1 MTTINVDQF
10 GRAVIDWA
18 GRRGGQ
24 FASNWPV
31 KGGWEGWIQVDLTAH
46 ILSAD
51 SAIDIL
57 REQPVFANSRQRCD
71 LLLNTNQMPA
81 HQIVVELKAQSF
93 DNRDRFITG
102 VESDLDKFN
111 TLDYAYQRSTCVM
124 LAMPFSPESL
134 AELLGVERSGHRIFQ
149 TIFIGEVAC
158 AVAIRTADHGWLSP
172 NQVPAPQ
179 ATGVLT
185 TPVLP

>member
-1 MTTINVDQF
+1 MTTINVEQF
-10 GRAVIDWA
+10 GRGVVDWA

-46 ILSAD
+46 ILSID
-51 SAIDIL
+51 SAIDVL

-81 HQIVVELKAQSF
+81 HQIVVEIKAQSF

-102 VESDLDKFN
+102 VAGDLDKFT
-111 TLDYAYQRSTCVM
+111 TLDSAYQRSTGVM

-134 AELLGVERSGHRIFQ
+134 AELLAIERDGHRVFH
-149 TIFIGEVAC
+149 TIFIGEVAIAI
-158 AVAIRTADHGWLSP
+158 AVRTADHGWLNPS
-172 NQVPAPQ
+172 QVPAPE
-179 ATGVLT
+179 ATGVLA
-185 TPVLP
+185 TPALP